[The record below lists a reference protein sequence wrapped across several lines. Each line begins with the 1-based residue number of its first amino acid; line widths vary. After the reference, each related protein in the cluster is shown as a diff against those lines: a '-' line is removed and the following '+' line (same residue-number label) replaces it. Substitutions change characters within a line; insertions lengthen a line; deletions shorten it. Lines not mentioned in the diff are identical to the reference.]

1 VTTSA
6 SGPPNLSRP
15 IVVAV
20 MMLSLVKH
28 QMGGTEVYARNLI
41 RTLSEHADSKFHF
54 VAVYGNDRHREAGP
68 VLMAAP
74 DDYLTEH
81 VLASIPTGTSHLGK
95 LRLWLATILHSRRIW
110 KEIEHVAGAPIE
122 IVLYPFTAVQPIPP
136 KGMQTVTIIHD
147 LQHRDLPKSFSLGQH
162 IYRRLTYERS
172 ARRADAIIT
181 VSDFSRNSVIREL
194 RVAPEV
200 VHRIY
205 PGVESSFRGNA
216 NYWQSRDSPSPR
228 FLYYPARSLRH
239 KNHQRLFAA
248 VELVRIDFPDVT
260 LCLTGSEAH
269 LLGKLPSFVVHA
281 GNVSSQEVQN
291 FYRDCA
297 GVVFPSTYE
306 GFGFPALE
314 ALAIGAPLVLSTS
327 GSLPEVAPSNAI
339 FVDPYSVESI
349 AAGIRLVLLQ
359 EHDPE
364 KAREHARRFR
374 WESTTSEILE
384 LLWRVKI
391 R

>member
-1 VTTSA
+1 
-6 SGPPNLSRP
+6 
-15 IVVAV
+15 
-20 MMLSLVKH
+20 MMLTLVKH

-41 RTLSEHADSKFHF
+41 RTLAAQADSRFQF
-54 VAVYGNDRHREAGP
+54 VAVYGSDRHREVGP
-68 VLMAAP
+68 VLLAAE
-74 DDYLTEH
+74 DADITEH
-81 VLASIPTGTSHLGK
+81 VLTFIPTGISHLAK
-95 LRLWLATILHSRRIW
+95 LKLWLGTILRSRRIW
-110 KEIEHVAGAPIE
+110 KEVEGVAGAPID
-122 IVLYPFTAVQPIPP
+122 IAVFPFSAIQPVPP
-136 KGMQTVTIIHD
+136 KGVQTVTIIHD

-181 VSDFSRNSVIREL
+181 VSEFSRNSIIREL
-194 RVAPEV
+194 RVEPEV

-248 VELVRIDFPDVT
+248 VELVRLDFPDVT
-260 LCLTGSEAH
+260 LCLTGSESH

-349 AAGIRLVLLQ
+349 AAGIRLVLMQ

-364 KAREHARRFR
+364 ESREHARSFR